1 VKDETSISTPTKETE
16 SKTWTGKMAKKKTI
30 KLGDL
35 EPSKDAKG
43 GRATHAGSD
52 FADILK
58 EGSRPKPYYFGTAVT
73 YMTRSGKVLDE
84 DAVKRRIK
92 TPIPIQVHYSGE
104 GADRTIDRVILDED

>member
-1 VKDETSISTPTKETE
+1 MKDETIISTRAQETE
-16 SKTWTGKMAKKKTI
+16 SKPWTGKMAKKKTT

-43 GRATHAGSD
+43 GRATHAGLD

-58 EGSRPKPYYFGTAVT
+58 EGGRPKPYYFGKAVT

-84 DAVKRRIK
+84 DTVKSRIK
-92 TPIPIQVHYSGE
+92 APVPIQVHYSGA
-104 GADRTIDRVILDED
+104 GANRAIDRVILDED